1 MRKHLLFIISKYS
14 VLTFQKCCIPK
25 ISFQNRK
32 SFFFTLLFVYTL
44 VLFSCTPSHNHNLE
58 EETLHLSLSDAN
70 RLVALPLSCI
80 QIEYPNKLNQTLADA
95 SYLKG
100 PKDLHPAFYGCFD
113 WHSSAHGHWMLVNLL
128 RQFPNLDRQD
138 EIRNLLKTT
147 LTAENIKVEV
157 DYFFQPQNSSF
168 ERTYGWAW
176 ILKLAEEL
184 KIWNDP
190 LAKEL
195 ETNLQP
201 LTDLMVEKY
210 LEFLP
215 KLIYPI
221 RVGEHSN
228 TAFGLSFALDYA
240 ITTNNIALV
249 EMIKS
254 RSLVWFEND
263 QNCPLTWEPSGFD
276 FLSPC
281 FQEIDIMRKA
291 MEPDKF
297 LIWLRR
303 FMPELF
309 SKNFTLS
316 PGVVSD
322 RTDGKLVHL
331 DGLNFSRAWCMYG
344 LINDFPQEFSHLKT
358 IANDHVKYS
367 LPAIVDDNYEGTHW
381 LGSFAIYALN
391 QNK

>member
-1 MRKHLLFIISKYS
+1 
-14 VLTFQKCCIPK
+14 
-25 ISFQNRK
+25 
-32 SFFFTLLFVYTL
+32 
-44 VLFSCTPSHNHNLE
+44 
-58 EETLHLSLSDAN
+58 
-70 RLVALPLSCI
+70 
-80 QIEYPNKLNQTLADA
+80 
-95 SYLKG
+95 
-100 PKDLHPAFYGCFD
+100 
-113 WHSSAHGHWMLVNLL
+113 
-128 RQFPNLDRQD
+128 
-138 EIRNLLKTT
+138 
-147 LTAENIKVEV
+147 V

-190 LAKEL
+190 LAREL

-281 FQEIDIMRKA
+281 FQEIDIMRKV

-309 SKNFTLS
+309 SKNFTLR